1 MTAIRV
7 PEGMSGPGV
16 TAAVAERGWLVGGG
30 YGKLKESAFRMG
42 HMGDHT
48 VGEVEGL
55 LGVLTE
61 VFR

>member
-1 MTAIRV
+1 
-7 PEGMSGPGV
+7 MSGPGV

-30 YGKLKESAFRMG
+30 YGKLKERAFRMG